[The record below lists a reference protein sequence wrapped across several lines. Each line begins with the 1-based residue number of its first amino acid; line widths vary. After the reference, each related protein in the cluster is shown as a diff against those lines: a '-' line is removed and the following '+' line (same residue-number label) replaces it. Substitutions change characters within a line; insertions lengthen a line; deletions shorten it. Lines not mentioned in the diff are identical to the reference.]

1 MFGCGNGTLRSG
13 RWVCRALKCDDEN
26 VAPIVARAGL
36 FRILP
41 WLLLLICCP
50 LQAQRWQLQYFY
62 DQKDSALDIRDLAFP
77 SASRGIAV
85 GTIIQGRSRRPV
97 CLTTSDG
104 GARWTL
110 APLREAGE
118 SLFFLDENI
127 GYMTTPGGVWKTV
140 ESGRGWFQLPNAPRG
155 VKKVYFANE
164 SRGWAVGER
173 KGAYETADGGK
184 SWRPLPA
191 LEQVNTRP
199 ETTVFREIAFA
210 GGRMGIIVG
219 HSTPAMPPRGFRRIP
234 SLPDP
239 VQPGP
244 PQRERPHLMIALQTS
259 DGGKTWKASTTSV
272 FGSVRRVVFLPDGGA
287 LLLLQFLG
295 EFSLPSEIHRMPAP
309 NGSSTRLFARAD
321 RAVTDLAVSAE
332 GAVMLAAIEPPG
344 TRHWGPI
351 PGKLK
356 ILRSSDLKDWREME
370 VDYRAVAREAVLA
383 VLDQDHAW
391 IATDTGMIL
400 RLTMP

>member
-1 MFGCGNGTLRSG
+1 M
-13 RWVCRALKCDDEN
+13 
-26 VAPIVARAGL
+26 APIVARAGL
-36 FRILP
+36 FRIFS
-41 WLLLLICCP
+41 WLLLLTCCP
-50 LQAQRWQLQYFY
+50 LQAQRWQLQYFF
-62 DQKDSALDIRDLAFP
+62 DQKDSSLEIRDLVFP
-77 SASRGIAV
+77 SPNRGIAV
-85 GTIIQGRSRRPV
+85 GTIIEGRSRRPV

-127 GYMTTPGGVWKTV
+127 GFMTTPGGIWKSV
-140 ESGRGWFQLPNAPRG
+140 VSGRGWFQLPSAPRG
-155 VKKVYFANE
+155 VKKVYFANQ

-173 KGAYETADGGK
+173 KSVHETADGGK

-210 GGRMGIIVG
+210 GDRMGIIVG
-219 HSTPAMPPRGFRRIP
+219 HSTPAMPPRGLRRIP

-244 PQRERPHLMIALQTS
+244 PQRERPHLMIVLQTS

-272 FGSVRRVVFLPDGGA
+272 FGSVRQVVFLPDGGA

-295 EFSLPSEIHRMPAP
+295 EFSVPSEIHRMPAP
-309 NGSSTRLFARAD
+309 KDSSSRVFARAD
-321 RAVTDLAVSAE
+321 RAVADIAADAGGSVI
-332 GAVMLAAIEPPG
+332 LAAIEPPG
-344 TRHWGPI
+344 TRHWGPV
-351 PGKLK
+351 PGKVK
-356 ILRSSDLKDWREME
+356 VLRSLDLKDWMEME
-370 VDYRAVAREAVLA
+370 VDYRAVARAAVLA

-400 RLTMP
+400 RLTRP